1 VRTILITLAVLSAA
15 AFGQEGVEERL
26 DALEKENAEL
36 KSRVEELESAETLD
50 EVVDEFADEG
60 LGLNMVLRKGNT
72 SGTFQ
77 LFGDTGFS
85 YDDPAPDG
93 RGNASFFNGSVDL
106 FFTARVG
113 DHFHALSET
122 VFQTRVGS
130 GNTSDSSK
138 WDQERLWGAWAF
150 SDVLQIKLG
159 LEHSPISLWNRLFH
173 HGRWL
178 ELTISRPLLAQFES
192 GYGILPMHE
201 AGVEFLGDI
210 PLGGGSL
217 QYTVFVSNGRGRRIN
232 EVQEFSDQ
240 NNDKAFT
247 FGAGYRFNAT
257 ETIYIGLFARTDEI
271 APDSDEPT
279 RTGSVREW
287 IVSLQFLFRSD
298 RFDIMSEVALIHD
311 DDHTVDETY
320 QSWTGYFQLGY
331 HLSDD
336 WTPYA
341 RFDFR
346 SMDRGNPY
354 YAVAGRDLDA
364 LEVVLGARWNFLANA
379 ALKFELGFGEG
390 EEADSGGNVSDEGY
404 IRVGVQLAFVF

>member
-1 VRTILITLAVLSAA
+1 VRTIAMILAVAVT
-15 AFGQEGVEERL
+15 AFGQEAVEERL

-36 KSRVEELESAETLD
+36 RERVTELEDQESLD
-50 EVVDEFADEG
+50 EVVEEIANEG
-60 LGLNMVLRKGNT
+60 LGLNMVVRKGNT

-77 LFGDTGFS
+77 FFGDVGFE
-85 YDDPAPDG
+85 YDDPARSG
-93 RGNASFFNGSVDL
+93 RGGSSFFNGSVDL

-113 DHFHALSET
+113 DHFQVLSET

-130 GNTSDSSK
+130 GNDSDSSK

-150 SDVLQIKLG
+150 SDALQIKLG

-192 GYGILPMHE
+192 AFGILPMHE
-201 AGVEFLGDI
+201 AGVELLGD
-210 PLGGGSL
+210 LRVGSGSL
-217 QYTVFVSNGRGRRIN
+217 QYIVFVSNGRGRRIN

-240 NNDKAFT
+240 NDDKAIT
-247 FGAGYRFNAT
+247 FGAGYRFNT
-257 ETIYIGLFARTDEI
+257 IETIYVGLFARTDEI
-271 APDSDEPT
+271 PPDSDEPT

-287 IVSLQFLFRSD
+287 IISLQFLYRSD
-298 RFDIMSEVALIHD
+298 RFDVMAEGAFIQD
-311 DDHTVDETY
+311 DDRTVDETFE
-320 QSWTGYFQLGY
+320 SWTGYVQVGY
-331 HLSDD
+331 HVSDD
-336 WTPYA
+336 WTPYL

-346 SMDRGNPY
+346 SMARGNPY

-364 LEVVLGARWNFLANA
+364 IEFVIGTRWNFLANS

-390 EEADSGGNVSDEGY
+390 EQESGGSVTDEGY
-404 IRVGVQLAFVF
+404 IRVAIQLAFVF